1 MVAKTSSRGISWLI
15 SAAEMIFL
23 LCGAQARMDRG
34 GSWWWGGQIWAG
46 LGWQTKGA
54 ARRRGEGTSAFTQ
67 AGGYERG
74 GDRKVRG

>member
-1 MVAKTSSRGISWLI
+1 MV
-15 SAAEMIFL
+15 FL
-23 LCGAQARMDRG
+23 RCGAKMDRG
-34 GSWWWGGQIWAG
+34 GGGVGGVAGCVCVGGIWAG

-54 ARRRGEGTSAFTQ
+54 ARRRGDSASAFTQ

>member
-1 MVAKTSSRGISWLI
+1 MV
-15 SAAEMIFL
+15 FL
-23 LCGAQARMDRG
+23 RWTGEVG
-34 GSWWWGGQIWAG
+34 GGGIWAG

-54 ARRRGEGTSAFTQ
+54 ARRRGDSASAFTQ